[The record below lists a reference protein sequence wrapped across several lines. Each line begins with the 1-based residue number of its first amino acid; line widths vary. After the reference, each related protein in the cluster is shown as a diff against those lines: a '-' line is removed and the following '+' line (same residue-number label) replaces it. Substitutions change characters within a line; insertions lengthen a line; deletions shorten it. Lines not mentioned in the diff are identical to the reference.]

1 MAKSSFQHGK
11 SNVFWR
17 RMIVGGLVA
26 VLVASVVL
34 IVAVVL
40 RLTDTPAPAPAGSS
54 TPDPTAST
62 TAEPTSPPTL
72 PAEEITDSL
81 YSRQAIVYDATH
93 DVVLYEKGGD
103 AVCYPASL
111 TKMLTGAVA
120 LEYLSPDAVL
130 PVGDEIDLKMWD
142 ASCAYIQKGSELTV
156 SELLEALLLPS
167 GADAA
172 YCLAVNTARIA
183 TENPDLPD
191 EEAVEV
197 FCRFL
202 NETAAQ
208 IGATHTHFV
217 NPDGYNDND
226 HYSTPADLVKI
237 AQYAQSFPEMKRI
250 MGLAETDSYRNSNLL
265 LKEDGMYYYSAATG
279 LKTGSTDEAGYC
291 LAASVEKDGVELIG
305 IFLDSGLSEGRYIDA
320 ISLFDQSFTL
330 LGVTPPAHAEL
341 DRPDPD
347 ASVGDAGES

>member
-1 MAKSSFQHGK
+1 MAQSSFQHGK
-11 SNVFWR
+11 SNTFWR
-17 RMIVGGLVA
+17 RMILAGFAAVA
-26 VLVASVVL
+26 VA
-34 IVAVVL
+34 AVVL
-40 RLTDTPAPAPAGSS
+40 VVAIVWRLTDTPTPEPADSS
-54 TPDPTAST
+54 VPGGTAATT
-62 TAEPTSPPTL
+62 TAPTSPPTL
-72 PAEEITDSL
+72 PAEEITPSL
-81 YSRQAIVYDATH
+81 YSRQALVYDATH
-93 DVVLYEKGGD
+93 DVVLYEKGGES
-103 AVCYPASL
+103 VCYPASL

-130 PVGDEIDLKMWD
+130 TVGDEIDLKMWD

-156 SELLEALLLPS
+156 TELLEALLLPS

-197 FCRFL
+197 FCRYL
-202 NETAAQ
+202 NETAAR

-250 MGLAETDSYRNSNLL
+250 MAQSSTGGYRNSNLL
-265 LKEDGMYYYSAATG
+265 LKEDGDYYYSAATG

-291 LAASVEKDGVELIG
+291 LAASAEKDGVELIG

-341 DRPDPD
+341 VRPDPD
-347 ASVGDAGES
+347 GTTGEAGES